1 MACIFQPQDESGEYE
16 IYSLC
21 KYQMTR
27 VFLIKF
33 EVTKY
38 FLELN
43 KWDKFNEFKDLM
55 NRMVSFHCNELSL
68 SDLIILILE
77 SGG

>member
-1 MACIFQPQDESGEYE
+1 
-16 IYSLC
+16 
-21 KYQMTR
+21 MTR

-55 NRMVSFHCNELSL
+55 NRMVSFHCNGLSL